1 MNISTNFFMVIL
13 EAKSNPVI
21 MELSGSL
28 GPQQP
33 ARMAIEGGKRL
44 SAEGSGIGR
53 HRTVFNF

>member
-1 MNISTNFFMVIL
+1 MVIL